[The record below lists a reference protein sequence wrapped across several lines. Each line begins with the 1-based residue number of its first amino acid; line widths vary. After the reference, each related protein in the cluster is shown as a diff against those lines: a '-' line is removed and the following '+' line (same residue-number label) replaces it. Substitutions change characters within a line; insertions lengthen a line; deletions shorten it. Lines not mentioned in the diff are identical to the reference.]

1 MSKITGNSFNKSAIS
16 LGCLLFLS
24 GCSLAPVHKN
34 FNAGEKFPQEY
45 SGDILS
51 VPEGQPQWQD
61 SFPSKNLHD
70 DVVKLISQ
78 NHEVE
83 AAAARVEQAV
93 AAHRV
98 KHSSLFPSIDA
109 GAGFDRSKIGGNS
122 SGTEHGTGNIFSL
135 SGIMKWEPDI
145 WGQLRAKEKA
155 SSLTVKEK
163 EAILDK
169 TKMDLQDL
177 LVRAWI
183 NYHVSKK
190 LENVLAEQHETNLK
204 FLALTEAYYKQ
215 GQGSRVDILQQ
226 RGRLLA
232 TEKALPEIISKKLV
246 ASNTYAVL
254 MGTLPD
260 CTDLIDD
267 ELPSI
272 EKLTVVAAP
281 FELFI
286 NRADL
291 RACFLALQA
300 ADRNLA
306 ASVAE
311 RFPRLSLGVSYG
323 RSRQSFSSVETET
336 VLSLTSSL
344 LAPIFDAGR
353 LKAQMNQREAEVCES
368 LALLKQAV
376 LEAVREVEDS
386 VNREHRL
393 FDKQKILKRQI
404 LNARKTVDN
413 SRLFYI
419 NGKGPYLTVLSSLID
434 LQNLQV
440 EELELQEELLI
451 NRCSLLRAL
460 GAGWSNTHESY

>member
-1 MSKITGNSFNKSAIS
+1 MAEITGNSFKKSAVN
-16 LGCLLFLS
+16 LGFLLFLS
-24 GCSLAPVHKN
+24 GCGLAPVHN
-34 FNAGEKFPQEY
+34 DFNAVEKFQQEY

-70 DVVKLISQ
+70 DLVKLIRQ

-98 KHSSLFPSIDA
+98 EYSFLFPSIDA

-122 SGTEHGTGNIFSL
+122 SQAEHVTGNIFSL

-155 SSLTVKEK
+155 SSLTVKER
-163 EAILDK
+163 EALLDK
-169 TKMDLQDL
+169 KKLDLQDL
-177 LVRAWI
+177 LVQAWI

-190 LENVLAEQHETNLK
+190 LENVLAEQHETNLD
-204 FLALTEAYYKQ
+204 FLALTENYYKH
-215 GQGSRVDILQQ
+215 GQGSSIDILQQ
-226 RGRLLA
+226 QGRLLA
-232 TEKALPEIISKKLV
+232 TEKAMPEIINKKKS
-246 ASNTYAVL
+246 AANAYRVL
-254 MGTLPD
+254 MGTVPNGA
-260 CTDLIDD
+260 DLIDD

-272 EKLTVVAAP
+272 EELTVVASP

-291 RACFLALQA
+291 RAGFLALQV

-323 RSRQSFSSVETET
+323 RNRQSFSSVETET
-336 VLSLTSSL
+336 VLNLTSSL

-353 LKAQMNQREAEVCES
+353 LKAQMNLREAEVCES
-368 LALLKQAV
+368 LALLEQTV
-376 LEAVREVEDS
+376 LEAVSEVEDA
-386 VNREHRL
+386 VNREQGL

-404 LNARKTVDN
+404 LKAQKTVDN
-413 SRLFYI
+413 ARLFYI
-419 NGKGPYLTVLSSLID
+419 NGKGSYLTVLSSLID

-440 EELELQEELLI
+440 EETELQEELLI

-460 GAGWSNTHESY
+460 GAGWSIKHES